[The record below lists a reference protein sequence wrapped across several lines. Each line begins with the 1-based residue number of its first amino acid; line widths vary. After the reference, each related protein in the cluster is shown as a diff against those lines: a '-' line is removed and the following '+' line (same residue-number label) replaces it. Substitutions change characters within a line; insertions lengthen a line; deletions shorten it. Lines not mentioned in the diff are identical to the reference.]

1 MQTQTGRLW
10 AHRLC
15 PCEAQDHTA
24 GKWLSLVGKK
34 SMHPLPLY
42 PSLRLPVGGEASVT
56 SVYLLCAPLFVL
68 TRVALTYGC
77 SDF

>member
-1 MQTQTGRLW
+1 MQTQMERLW

-15 PCEAQDHTA
+15 PCEAQDHAA
-24 GKWLSLVGKK
+24 GKWLSFVGKK

-42 PSLRLPVGGEASVT
+42 PSLHLPVGEEASVT
-56 SVYLLCAPLFVL
+56 SVDLPRAPLFVL